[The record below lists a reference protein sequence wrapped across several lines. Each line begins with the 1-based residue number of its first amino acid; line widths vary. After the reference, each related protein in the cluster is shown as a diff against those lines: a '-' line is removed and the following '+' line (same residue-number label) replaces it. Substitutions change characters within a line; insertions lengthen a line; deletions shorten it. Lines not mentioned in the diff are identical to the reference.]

1 MRLSHPILSSP
12 LLLREDVVPVLVLE
26 DPCVFRKLVFE
37 LSEQAAGASGDFTLS
52 QNFEPLDC
60 AEHLHVLR
68 DYLSFPLDDRKL
80 LNRFQSRLQ
89 WTIRELLGSETD
101 RLQQEICSY
110 LQSVSAATDWPI
122 CFSEGE
128 YILPLLK
135 ALRCQPVLDG
145 SSLLERLLQ
154 YLELYCGLMKD
165 QCFVLVNAHLYFSA
179 RELSELFRMSRY
191 EKWRLLLIEQ
201 QLPASLPEESVCLI
215 DAQLCELR
223 LDSAFQTE

>member
-37 LSEQAAGASGDFTLS
+37 LSEQAAGESGDFTLS

-154 YLELYCGLMKD
+154 YLELYADDERSMLC
-165 QCFVLVNAHLYFSA
+165 
-179 RELSELFRMSRY
+179 SRQ
-191 EKWRLLLIEQ
+191 R
-201 QLPASLPEESVCLI
+201 ASLFFRPR
-215 DAQLCELR
+215 ALR
-223 LDSAFQTE
+223 AVSNVPV